1 MEPPDQGLT
10 SPFICQ
16 APRTLAAEVIQG
28 SVSLYHIPFDCCII
42 LTDSWPSWVN
52 LCLHFPSI
60 SVAIYWCQ
68 ASSSLLASLAT
79 VSTFHWVSWDY
90 LPFAPPANSLLLV
103 QGTSGFI
110 SALPTSY
117 LLHPSLLITCAD
129 AVPSLPFSGWS
140 QAMYDASAYGGMV
153 VGAWGFAST
162 YSLPASLSSFGPFL
176 TSMRLRHFLISTT
189 RGGTAV
195 SSAVSSS
202 RFPFPQAEK
211 CSNEYINTVRWIPQL
226 ACLHP
231 SGLWGRECGRET
243 CVLAPSVFTRSKLT
257 IRPLAHSELGNIFS
271 IPQVFMPILEQ
282 YPDVAFWTCV
292 PGNLVVRVWDN
303 MRALISDASVGESR
317 LVNAPA
323 PVS

>member
-1 MEPPDQGLT
+1 MPVHTVAWWLGLGASPPLT
-10 SPFICQ
+10 PY
-16 APRTLAAEVIQG
+16 PH
-28 SVSLYHIPFDCCII
+28 LYHP
-42 LTDSWPSWVN
+42 LV
-52 LCLHFPSI
+52 L
-60 SVAIYWCQ
+60 
-68 ASSSLLASLAT
+68 SSLRCGY
-79 VSTFHWVSWDY
+79 V
-90 LPFAPPANSLLLV
+90 
-103 QGTSGFI
+103 I
-110 SALPTSY
+110 
-117 LLHPSLLITCAD
+117 
-129 AVPSLPFSGWS
+129 
-140 QAMYDASAYGGMV
+140 
-153 VGAWGFAST
+153 
-162 YSLPASLSSFGPFL
+162 
-176 TSMRLRHFLISTT
+176 FLIVLLG
-189 RGGTAV
+189 GGTAV
-195 SSAVSSS
+195 SSCRIPFLHADKSNNESSVVSSS
-202 RFPFPQAEK
+202 RFPFPHADK
-211 CSNEYINTVRWIPQL
+211 GNNEDYINTVRWIPQL